1 MLSFFVKVGPMY
13 STLVTWGTMSVETFE
28 SSSEVASTSTEST
41 SEIASTPSES
51 TSEVS
56 SATSESTSEIPS
68 KTASES
74 TSKVTA
80 KASSEASST
89 SPKTTLFHAFCVI
102 NRMNAR
108 LEPRL
113 HLFLAVLYL
122 LLIEP
127 SVFICC
133 LEVLILLIEWH
144 LLISLL
150 SHLFLLAGVIGSIPL
165 IAAPNSSLVPSQIT
179 LLKLF

>member
-13 STLVTWGTMSVETFE
+13 STLVTWRTMSVETFE

-56 SATSESTSEIPS
+56 SAPSESTSEIPS

>member
-1 MLSFFVKVGPMY
+1 
-13 STLVTWGTMSVETFE
+13 
-28 SSSEVASTSTEST
+28 
-41 SEIASTPSES
+41 
-51 TSEVS
+51 
-56 SATSESTSEIPS
+56 
-68 KTASES
+68 
-74 TSKVTA
+74 
-80 KASSEASST
+80 
-89 SPKTTLFHAFCVI
+89 
-102 NRMNAR
+102 MNAR

-113 HLFLAVLYL
+113 HLFLAGLYL

-150 SHLFLLAGVIGSIPL
+150 SHLFLLASVIGSVPL

>member
-1 MLSFFVKVGPMY
+1 MLSFFVKVGPMN

-51 TSEVS
+51 TSEIS
-56 SATSESTSEIPS
+56 S

-80 KASSEASST
+80 KAASEASST